1 MKRILF
7 LLAAA
12 MLLAIT
18 GCKKGPAVES
28 VTVIPASVS
37 LNPGEHK
44 VLAVDIQPFGL
55 ADQPVSWSSNNEAV
69 ATVSKSGRVTAVSAG
84 EAVISAAVGGKI
96 GTCNVTVVKIVAVDM
111 GLPSGTLWGDR
122 NVGASSP
129 EDYGSYFAWGESE
142 PKAEYNWGTYKWG
155 DLDNITKYN
164 FADGLTALKPEDD
177 PATAEFG
184 EGWRMPTAEE
194 WYELYSKGH
203 WQWNESKKGYTVLGD
218 NMKGIFLPAAGVK
231 PFEQSEYNQ
240 PGVIGA
246 YWTLTRGGD
255 NPNAAMQGYFYSDYV
270 FVATV
275 LRQPGSSIR
284 PVYAPRVGITSI
296 SLNKDNIETIPG
308 STHQLIATIEP
319 KNATEQGILWTS
331 SDENVATVDAF
342 GMVTVLAEGT
352 ANIQAATVDGSN
364 LATSCPITVTTPPI
378 PQEYTIYDGTTTSGY
393 VPIYGFYADAYL
405 KCEMVY
411 PATELTLVK
420 NGTINGLTFY
430 ASQQDVN
437 WGANFQ
443 VFLKEVDDPGISAF
457 YGPDSATIVYDGPLS
472 ISDSK
477 LEISF
482 STPYT
487 YGGENLLIGVYLT
500 QTGSYISSYWYGQT
514 AAGASVQGY
523 KYDSIST
530 IEANQ
535 RDFLP
540 KVTFHF

>member
-12 MLLAIT
+12 MLVAIT

-28 VTVIPASVS
+28 VTVIPASIS

-55 ADQPVSWSSNNEAV
+55 ADQAVSWSSNNEAV
-69 ATVSKSGRVTAVSAG
+69 AKVSKSGRVTAVSAG

-96 GTCNVTVVKIVAVDM
+96 GTCNVTVLKIVAVDM

-184 EGWRMPTAEE
+184 EGWRMPTADE
-194 WYELYSKGH
+194 WYELYSEGH
-203 WQWNESKKGYTVLGD
+203 WQWDDNKKGYTVLGD
-218 NMKGIFLPAAGVK
+218 NMKGIFLPASGLK
-231 PFEQSEYNQ
+231 PFDGSEYNK
-240 PGVIGA
+240 PGVIGT
-246 YWTLTRGGD
+246 YWTLTRDGE
-255 NPNAAMQGYFYSDYV
+255 NAAAAWTGYFYSDYV
-270 FVATV
+270 NIAPS

-284 PVYAPRVGITSI
+284 PVYAPRVSVNSI
-296 SLNKDNIETIPG
+296 SLNKESIETIPG
-308 STHQLIATIEP
+308 STHQLIVDIEP

-331 SDENVATVDAF
+331 SDENVAIVDAF
-342 GMVTVLAEGT
+342 GGVTVLAEGT

-364 LATSCPITVTTPPI
+364 LAASCPITVTAPK
-378 PQEYTIYDGTTTSGY
+378 ELTIYDGTATSGY

-411 PATELTLVK
+411 PSTALTSVK
-420 NGTINGLTFY
+420 NGTINSLTFY
-430 ASQQDVN
+430 VQEDVPD
-437 WGANFQ
+437 WGTQFQ
-443 VFLKEVDDPGISAF
+443 VFLMEVDNSSISSY
-457 YGPDSATIVYDGPLS
+457 YGTSNATIVYEGHLS
-472 ISDSK
+472 VSDKK
-477 LEISF
+477 LEIPFTTSY
-482 STPYT
+482 SYV
-487 YGGENLLIGVYLT
+487 EKNLLIGIYQT
-500 QTGSYISSYWYGQT
+500 STGSYKSSYWYGQA

-523 KYDSIST
+523 SYSGLEG

-540 KVTFHF
+540 KVTLHF